1 MAKVMASNF
10 HEIRIP
16 IPPQIFAGQVLQEQ
30 AMCVLLFDLMSVLE
44 AGNDC
49 GGKEV
54 TPPRA
59 KCHQLVF
66 GKNRK

>member
-30 AMCVLLFDLMSVLE
+30 AMCVLLFELMSVLE

-49 GGKEV
+49 GGN
-54 TPPRA
+54 
-59 KCHQLVF
+59 
-66 GKNRK
+66 GNDGSNNDGGGGNYDGW